1 MENWRFLALHIGQ
14 RFQNLR
20 SHLEDFIGGK
30 SQVALGVFV
39 QILSLQQ
46 LHQRK
51 EQATGNCPVIMLKLY
66 NIGMMQ
72 FFQRIKFI
80 DGVINRGILFE
91 YLDGK
96 ILFLHIVPHL
106 EYPSKTTFTQN
117 FVKRHTGRNLHT
129 GFHILEV

>member
-1 MENWRFLALHIGQ
+1 MENRRFLTLHISQ

-20 SHLEDFIGGK
+20 SHLEDFISGK
-30 SQVALGVFV
+30 SQVPFGVFM
-39 QILSLQQ
+39 QILPLQQ
-46 LHQRK
+46 FHQCK

-80 DGVINRGILFE
+80 DGVINRGILFK

-106 EYPSKTTFTQN
+106 KNPSKTTFTQN
-117 FVKRHTGRNLHT
+117 FVERHTGRNLHT